1 MPTVSD
7 DTLEVILTLL
17 TLAVREW
24 KIPITARRLV
34 WYCHWL
40 RLPYKPSTVRAA
52 LGTLLRQ
59 GRVQVIREGR
69 YFYYKPHRKK

>member
-1 MPTVSD
+1 M
-7 DTLEVILTLL
+7 ILTLL
-17 TLAVREW
+17 VIIVRDR

-52 LGTLLRQ
+52 LGILFRQ
-59 GRVQVIREGR
+59 GRVQRIREGR
-69 YFYYKPHRKK
+69 YFYYKPHSKK